1 MSILT
6 ADDRRNELELNFRFL
21 KERIAEAEK
30 SAGRLPNSV
39 RIVAVSKKF
48 PASDVALLNEIGH
61 TVFGENRVQELVS
74 KAEEVKRLGLSI
86 DWHMIGTLQTNKAK
100 YVTGHVSLIE
110 SADRIRVLNAIERHA
125 KALSITQDVLIQV
138 NVSGEA
144 TKSGFVPKE
153 AESIVIQADRW
164 PHVRI
169 RGLMTMA
176 PYEEDPEKTRPVFS
190 ALRELLETMKKKT
203 GREDLNE
210 LSMGMT
216 NDYVEAIKE
225 GSTIVRVG
233 SAIFG
238 RRMYT

>member
-6 ADDRRNELELNFRFL
+6 DDRKKELKTNYHLL
-21 KERIAEAEK
+21 KKRIAEAEK

-39 RIVAVSKKF
+39 RIVAVSKNF
-48 PASDVALLNEIGH
+48 PASDVELLNEIGH
-61 TVFGENRVQELVS
+61 TLFGENRVQELVA
-74 KAEEVKRLGLSI
+74 KAEEVARLGLAI
-86 DWHMIGTLQTNKAK
+86 DWHMIGTLQTNKVK
-100 YVTGHVSLIE
+100 DVIGRVSLIE
-110 SADRIRVLNAIERHA
+110 SADRIRVLNTIERHA
-125 KALSITQDVLIQV
+125 KALSLTQEVLIQV

-144 TKSGFVPKE
+144 TKSGFTLKD
-153 AESIVIQADRW
+153 AEDVVLQADRW
-164 PHVRI
+164 PHVLI

-176 PYEEDPEKTRPVFS
+176 PYEENPEKTRPIFA
-190 ALRELLETMKKKT
+190 ALRELLDTLKKKT

-216 NDYVEAIKE
+216 NDYIEAIKE

-238 RRMYT
+238 TRTYT

>member
-1 MSILT
+1 MPILT
-6 ADDRRNELELNFRFL
+6 DDRRKELELNYSIL
-21 KERIAEAEK
+21 KERIADAEI
-30 SAGRLPNSV
+30 SAGRPPNSV
-39 RIVAVSKKF
+39 RIVAVSKNF
-48 PASDVALLNEIGH
+48 PASDVALLNELGH

-74 KAEEVKRLGLSI
+74 KAVEINRLGLSI
-86 DWHMIGTLQTNKAK
+86 NWHMIGTLQTNKVK
-100 YVTGHVSLIE
+100 NVTGYVSLIE

-125 KALSITQDVLIQV
+125 KALSITQEVLIQV

-144 TKSGFVPKE
+144 TKSGFTPKE

-164 PHVRI
+164 PHVCI

-190 ALRELLETMKKKT
+190 ALRELLESMKERT

-216 NDYVEAIKE
+216 NDYVEAVKE
-225 GSTIVRVG
+225 GSTIIRIG

-238 RRMYT
+238 RRAYA